1 MELKR
6 YKEKIANQLIHGL
19 EAQARRD
26 KAIEVRDYS
35 SKGGSMHRPHYQV
48 PKEDFDELIRR
59 MNEFKGLKIS
69 MPGHVTMGYDC
80 GGGMEEYDYGDEE
93 YDGGSFDGNERIMR
107 KCGTAHP
114 RQRPRP
120 RPRPRAPKQVEEEE
134 DEAEYDGGKFHFVKS
149 MKHLGH
155 SMKKTGQE
163 FGTALKKAG
172 INEASKVI
180 AQEGVKFAKDNIG
193 KMISGAEA
201 IAPEALPVAEEA
213 APLMLM
219 AAGMKKPKR
228 TRTVSEKEKRRHAL
242 VWQLMQQHGCTLGE
256 ASRHIKE
263 EGLSY

>member
-1 MELKR
+1 MRDRSPKT
-6 YKEKIANQLIHGL
+6 KTKTTKQL
-19 EAQARRD
+19 
-26 KAIEVRDYS
+26 
-35 SKGGSMHRPHYQV
+35 
-48 PKEDFDELIRR
+48 
-59 MNEFKGLKIS
+59 
-69 MPGHVTMGYDC
+69 
-80 GGGMEEYDYGDEE
+80 EE
-93 YDGGSFDGNERIMR
+93 S
-107 KCGTAHP
+107 
-114 RQRPRP
+114 
-120 RPRPRAPKQVEEEE
+120 E
-134 DEAEYDGGKFHFVKS
+134 DEKEYDGGKFCFVKS

-172 INEASKVI
+172 INEASRAI

-219 AAGMKKPKR
+219 AAGKKKPKR